1 MTEGSGKVKG
11 MGEND
16 VATSPQVLRRVN
28 ARRVLEHAWQTG
40 AFTAADVMTE
50 TGLTRS
56 TVIGLCDE
64 LVRMG
69 WLTELEDARTF
80 GTYTKGRPARR
91 YSLRERAAVVV
102 ALDAGYDHVSATV
115 ADLRGTPLARRTASI
130 AAAGPGRTERL
141 ADAAARRSLA
151 RTTVDEAR
159 RAAGVAAEDVVA
171 IAIAVPAP
179 VDADGTSPAEHWF
192 WNLTNPGYAELFGG
206 DAEIVV
212 VENDANLAAIA
223 ERSAPGGGGRDVD
236 SFIALIVGEGLGAGL
251 MIDGRLVR
259 GRRGGAGELRFLDHV
274 EGVGSAD
281 GLALLARRWATEAV
295 RSGAGAGA
303 DSALERLD
311 PGSIDETQVGAAA
324 LEGDPVAL
332 EIVDRLAARLAR
344 ICLVLGDLLDVDRI
358 IVSGDASRS
367 LPMVID
373 AAARVIEGSDDP
385 SAPELRTSTLGE
397 GCVTAGAIEH
407 ALAAVRARAL
417 DLRPS
422 TRGAA

>member
-1 MTEGSGKVKG
+1 MTEGSGKVKD

-28 ARRVLEHAWQTG
+28 ARRVLEHAWQAG
-40 AFTAADVMTE
+40 AFTAADVMAE

-69 WLTELEDARTF
+69 WLTELEDARAF

-91 YSLRERAAVVV
+91 YSLRERAAAVVG
-102 ALDAGYDHVSATV
+102 LDAGYDHVAATV
-115 ADLRGTPLARRTASI
+115 ADLRGTPLARRSASI
-130 AAAGPGRTERL
+130 AAAEPGRTERL
-141 ADAAARRSLA
+141 ADADQRRALA
-151 RTTVDEAR
+151 RTVVDEAR

-171 IAIAVPAP
+171 IVVAVPAP
-179 VDADGTSPAEHWF
+179 VDVDGVSPADDWF
-192 WNLTNPGYAELFGG
+192 WNLTNPGYAELFAR

-223 ERSAPGGGGRDVD
+223 ERSATGGGGRDVD

-274 EGVGSAD
+274 EGVGSPD
-281 GLALLARRWATEAV
+281 GLALLARRWATEALH
-295 RSGAGAGA
+295 AGVDP
-303 DSALERLD
+303 DSALGRLD
-311 PGSIDETQVGAAA
+311 PGAVDEAQVGAAA
-324 LEGDPVAL
+324 SAGDPVAG
-332 EIVDRLAARLAR
+332 EIVARLAARLAR
-344 ICLVLGDLLDVDRI
+344 ICLVVGDLLDVDRI
-358 IVSGDASRS
+358 IVSGAASRS

-373 AAARVIEGSDDP
+373 RAARLIEESDDP
-385 SAPELRTSTLGE
+385 SAPELRTSALGE
-397 GCVTAGAIEH
+397 DCVTSGAIEH

-417 DLRPS
+417 DLRPTS
-422 TRGAA
+422 RGAA